1 MVVVVISCVG
11 PLSCAT
17 EHAGKIPLSG
27 IRMMTGGAGGSG
39 SLGSGQRLRLV
50 LGVKE
55 GPVSTFDPPKL
66 KIKVVHL
73 MISPTKKIMSL
84 EY

>member
-1 MVVVVISCVG
+1 
-11 PLSCAT
+11 
-17 EHAGKIPLSG
+17 
-27 IRMMTGGAGGSG
+27 MMTGGAGGSG

-73 MISPTKKIMSL
+73 MIIPTKENHVFRILRAVFDVITCSCR
-84 EY
+84 